1 MSGRIGVWLMRSL
14 AWMPLPWLRG
24 LGAFLGRV
32 LFVLAAPRRK
42 VALRNLALCFPELTE
57 AQRVELARSNFIV
70 FCQTWL
76 DRSWLWAAPR
86 EVVAERVK
94 LQGAVHELD
103 GDTPHHPVRAAFLQ
117 HGRGWPGAAAAHHAA
132 FHLDLLHPPGPCG
145 R

>member
-70 FCQTWL
+70 FCQTWQ
-76 DRSWLWAAPR
+76 DRS
-86 EVVAERVK
+86 EEHTSE
-94 LQGAVHELD
+94 LQSPCNLVC
-103 GDTPHHPVRAAFLQ
+103 R
-117 HGRGWPGAAAAHHAA
+117 
-132 FHLDLLHPPGPCG
+132 LLLENN
-145 R
+145 